1 VDLTYWYLFPI
12 SIGIGFLANGAGI
25 GGATF
30 FTPLFILAL
39 GLEPQ
44 VAVGVALITEV
55 FGFASGVSAHAR
67 ARTIDW
73 KVARMLAVVSVP
85 AAVVGSLVAGYL
97 PAELLKVLLGLGLL
111 AIAAIF
117 IRHHDV
123 AEHEAAIAAGE
134 GMVQPSTHRRI
145 VTKDGETIDY
155 ELCRHNEGR
164 WFAGVGGASVG
175 LISTGLGE
183 LNNYAL
189 VIRCRIPTRVT
200 VATSA
205 AIVAVT
211 ALAASVTHFAGF
223 VQDGGDTLGVVFSI
237 VIFTVPGV
245 IIGGQL
251 APKLSQRVKGEDL
264 VHFLGWLF
272 LAIGLLTLA
281 EVVLAG

>member
-12 SIGIGFLANGAGI
+12 AIAIAFLANGAGI

-30 FTPLFILAL
+30 FTPLFILVL

-85 AAVVGSLVAGYL
+85 TAIVGSLVAGFIS
-97 PAELLKVLLGLGLL
+97 PDVLKVILGLGLL
-111 AIAAIF
+111 AVAVAF
-117 IRHHDV
+117 IRHSDV
-123 AEHEAAIAAGE
+123 QEEAAAIARGE
-134 GMVQPSTHRRI
+134 GVVQPSTTRRI
-145 VTKDGETIDY
+145 VTRDGETLQY

-164 WFAGVGGASVG
+164 WFAGVGGALVG

-189 VIRCRIPTRVT
+189 VIRCRIPTRIT

-205 AIVAVT
+205 AVVAVT
-211 ALAASVTHFAGF
+211 ALAASVTHLVGF
-223 VQDGGDTLGVVFSI
+223 VQEGSETMEIVLSI

-251 APKLSQRVKGEDL
+251 APKLSQRVEGEDL
-264 VHFLGWLF
+264 IRFLGWLF
-272 LAIGLLTLA
+272 LVVGLLTLA
-281 EVVLAG
+281 EVALAG

>member
-1 VDLTYWYLFPI
+1 MDLTYWYLFPI

-134 GMVQPSTHRRI
+134 GMVQPSTQRRI

-205 AIVAVT
+205 AVVAVT

-251 APKLSQRVKGEDL
+251 APRLSQRVKGEDL

>member
-1 VDLTYWYLFPI
+1 
-12 SIGIGFLANGAGI
+12 
-25 GGATF
+25 
-30 FTPLFILAL
+30 LFILVL

-85 AAVVGSLVAGYL
+85 AAVVGSLVAGFIS
-97 PAELLKVLLGLGLL
+97 PDVLKVLLGLGLL
-111 AIAAIF
+111 VIAVAF
-117 IRHHDV
+117 IRHSDV
-123 AEHEAAIAAGE
+123 QEEAAAIARGE
-134 GMVQPSTHRRI
+134 GVVQPSTTRRI
-145 VTKDGETIDY
+145 VTRDGETLQY

-164 WFAGVGGASVG
+164 WFAGVGGALVG

-189 VIRCRIPTRVT
+189 VIRCRIPTLVT

-205 AIVAVT
+205 AVVAVT
-211 ALAASVTHFAGF
+211 ALAASVTHLVGF
-223 VQDGGDTLGVVFSI
+223 VQEGADTMEIVLSI

-251 APKLSQRVKGEDL
+251 APKLSQRVEGEDL
-264 VHFLGWLF
+264 IRFLGWLF
-272 LAIGLLTLA
+272 LVVGLLTLA
-281 EVVLAG
+281 EVLLAG

>member
-134 GMVQPSTHRRI
+134 GMVQPSTQRRI

-205 AIVAVT
+205 AVVAVT
-211 ALAASVTHFAGF
+211 ALAASVTHFVGF

>member
-1 VDLTYWYLFPI
+1 MDLTYWYLFPI
-12 SIGIGFLANGAGI
+12 SIIIAFLANGAGI

-30 FTPLFILAL
+30 FTPLFILVL

-55 FGFASGVSAHAR
+55 FGFASGVTAHTR

-85 AAVVGSLVAGYL
+85 AAVVGSLVAGFV
-97 PAELLKVLLGLGLL
+97 PPDLLRVLLGLGLL
-111 AIAAIF
+111 VIAAVF
-117 IRHHDV
+117 IRHSDV
-123 AEHEAAIAAGE
+123 QEEAVAIARGE
-134 GMVQPSTHRRI
+134 GVVQPSMSRRI
-145 VTKDGETIDY
+145 VTRDGETLDY

-164 WFAGVGGASVG
+164 WFAGVGGALVG

-205 AIVAVT
+205 AVVAVT
-211 ALAASVTHFAGF
+211 ALAASVAHFVGF
-223 VQDGGDTLGVVFSI
+223 VQDGADTLAIVLSI

-251 APKLSQRVKGEDL
+251 APKLSQQVKGEDL
-264 VHFLGWLF
+264 IRFLGWLF
-272 LAIGLLTLA
+272 LAVGLLTLA
-281 EVVLAG
+281 EVALG

>member
-134 GMVQPSTHRRI
+134 GMVQPSTQRRI

>member
-12 SIGIGFLANGAGI
+12 AIAIAFLANGAGI

-30 FTPLFILAL
+30 FTPLFILVL

-85 AAVVGSLVAGYL
+85 AAVVGSLVAGFIS
-97 PAELLKVLLGLGLL
+97 PDLLKVILGLGLL
-111 AIAAIF
+111 AVAVAF
-117 IRHHDV
+117 IRHSDV
-123 AEHEAAIAAGE
+123 QEESAAIARGE
-134 GMVQPSTHRRI
+134 GVVQPSTTRRI
-145 VTKDGETIDY
+145 VTRDGETLQY

-164 WFAGVGGASVG
+164 WFAGVGGALVG

-189 VIRCRIPTRVT
+189 VIRCRIPTRIT

-205 AIVAVT
+205 AVVAVT
-211 ALAASVTHFAGF
+211 ALAASVTHLVGF
-223 VQDGGDTLGVVFSI
+223 VQEGSETMEIVLSI

-251 APKLSQRVKGEDL
+251 APKLSQRVEGEDL
-264 VHFLGWLF
+264 IRFLGWLF
-272 LAIGLLTLA
+272 LVVGLLTLA

>member
-1 VDLTYWYLFPI
+1 MELTYWYLFPI
-12 SIGIGFLANGAGI
+12 AIGIAFLANGAGI

-30 FTPLFILAL
+30 FTPLFILVL

-85 AAVVGSLVAGYL
+85 AAVAGSLAAGYL
-97 PAELLKVLLGLGLL
+97 PADLLKVLLGVGLL
-111 AIAAIF
+111 AIAAVF
-117 IRHHDV
+117 IRHHAV
-123 AEHEAAIAAGE
+123 QEEVAAIARGE
-134 GMVQPSTHRRI
+134 GVVQPSTPRRI
-145 VTKDGETIDY
+145 VTRDGETLDY

-189 VIRCRIPTRVT
+189 VMRCRIPTRVT

-205 AIVAVT
+205 AVVAVT
-211 ALAASVTHFAGF
+211 ALAASVTHLVGF
-223 VQDGGDTLGVVFSI
+223 VQDGADTLDVVFSI
-237 VIFTVPGV
+237 VVFTVPGV

-251 APKLSQRVKGEDL
+251 APKLSQRVKGVDL
-264 VHFLGWLF
+264 IHFLGWLF
-272 LAIGLLTLA
+272 LVVGLLTLA
-281 EVVLAG
+281 EVFLAG

>member
-12 SIGIGFLANGAGI
+12 AIAIAFIANGAGI

-30 FTPLFILAL
+30 FTPLFILVL

-85 AAVVGSLVAGYL
+85 AAVVGSLVAGFIS
-97 PAELLKVLLGLGLL
+97 PDVLKVLLGLGLL
-111 AIAAIF
+111 VIAVAF
-117 IRHHDV
+117 IRHSDV
-123 AEHEAAIAAGE
+123 QEEAAAIARGE
-134 GMVQPSTHRRI
+134 GVAQPSTTRRI
-145 VTKDGETIDY
+145 VTRDGETLQY

-164 WFAGVGGASVG
+164 WFAGVGGALVG

-189 VIRCRIPTRVT
+189 VIRCRIPTLVT

-205 AIVAVT
+205 AVVAVT
-211 ALAASVTHFAGF
+211 ALAASVTHLVGF
-223 VQDGGDTLGVVFSI
+223 VQEGADTMEIVLSI

-251 APKLSQRVKGEDL
+251 APKLSQRVEGEDL
-264 VHFLGWLF
+264 IRFLGWLF
-272 LAIGLLTLA
+272 LVVGLLTLA
-281 EVVLAG
+281 EVLLAG

>member
-1 VDLTYWYLFPI
+1 VDLAYWFLFPI

-30 FTPLFILAL
+30 FTPLFILVL

-55 FGFASGVSAHAR
+55 FGFASGVSAHTR

-85 AAVVGSLVAGYL
+85 AAVVGSLVAGYV
-97 PAELLKVLLGLGLL
+97 PPELLKLLLGLGLL
-111 AIAAIF
+111 VIAAVF
-117 IRHHDV
+117 IRHSDV
-123 AEHEAAIAAGE
+123 QEEMAAISRGE
-134 GMVQPSTHRRI
+134 GVVQPSTSRRI
-145 VTKDGETIDY
+145 VTRDGETLDY

-164 WFAGVGGASVG
+164 WFAGVGGTFVG

-205 AIVAVT
+205 AVVAVT
-211 ALAASVTHFAGF
+211 ALAASVTHFVGF
-223 VQDGGDTLGVVFSI
+223 VQDGGDTLDIILSI

-264 VHFLGWLF
+264 IRFLGWLF
-272 LAIGLLTLA
+272 LAVGLLTLA
-281 EVVLAG
+281 EVALG